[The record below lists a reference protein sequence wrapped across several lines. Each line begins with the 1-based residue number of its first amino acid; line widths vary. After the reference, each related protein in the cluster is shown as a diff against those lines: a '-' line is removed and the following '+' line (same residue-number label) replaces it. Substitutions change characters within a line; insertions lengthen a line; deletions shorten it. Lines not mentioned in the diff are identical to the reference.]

1 MHEVERGMH
10 LARHGVRTGLAWE
23 VVGIAHRAMGGGKY
37 FSSLHIPAVIKS
49 RCVK

>member
-23 VVGIAHRAMGGGKY
+23 VVGIAHRAMGGGQVLQ
-37 FSSLHIPAVIKS
+37 FSTHTG
-49 RCVK
+49 CY

>member
-23 VVGIAHRAMGGGKY
+23 VVGIAHRAMGGASTSVLY
-37 FSSLHIPAVIKS
+37 TYPLLLRADV
-49 RCVK
+49 